1 LRIGCLCISCTFCF
15 GCFRHLLVLLFC
27 FLMIPSI
34 YVDED
39 VRLYT
44 PLQGLF
50 IGLAVKNQQLEIF
63 PSLPSMDDILVLEVT
78 VFLQSLI

>member
-1 LRIGCLCISCTFCF
+1 
-15 GCFRHLLVLLFC
+15 
-27 FLMIPSI
+27 MIPSI